1 MTFLF
6 LFSIFFLFSIL
17 LLYLQLIK
25 QDIEYRQQDIEI

>member
-1 MTFLF
+1 MTFL
-6 LFSIFFLFSIL
+6 FLFSIL